1 MLIEN
6 VELTLAHVGLDHLA
20 EVPLLALFATAQA
33 HHLTAGTGHTLHD
46 VTDADGAR
54 LYPGYMWLH
63 LRVPPGRPLE
73 RHRVWESISIGVDV
87 KRYGRL
93 LLESTYVLGAPG
105 EIGDS
110 AEAWDTDAFPS
121 MRAASMWVVDGHAGV
136 PRPSSPR
143 DGAIAALPPLAASP
157 RAVEPFRKMRATGTF
172 GHAPNARGS
181 RAPLRYPVRLGR
193 DVAPDHNLM
202 FATYVQVMESAEE
215 TLLREELW
223 PAMPGELLLHRRL
236 CEREI
241 FFIDHTG
248 PGEEILADVRIE
260 LLPSEESAHGPDRDL
275 VTAGRLAATYEL
287 YDARTKKLLTCCRAQ
302 KLFCVPRSQATLIAD
317 LSRFLAAS
325 P

>member
-1 MLIEN
+1 MLIDN
-6 VELTLAHVGLDHLA
+6 VELTLAHVGLGRLA
-20 EVPLLALFATAQA
+20 EVPLLALFASAQA

-46 VTDADGAR
+46 VTDAEGAR
-54 LYPGYMWLH
+54 LYPGYLWLH

-73 RHRVWESISIGVDV
+73 RHRVWDSVSIGVDV

-105 EIGDS
+105 EIGD
-110 AEAWDTDAFPS
+110 AADAWDLDAFPS
-121 MRAASMWVVDGHAGV
+121 MRAASMWVVDGAAGP
-136 PRPSSPR
+136 PRPASPR
-143 DGAIAALPPLAASP
+143 DGAIAALPPLSASP

-172 GHAPNARGS
+172 GRAPNAHAN

-202 FATYVQVMESAEE
+202 FATYVQVMEAAEE

-223 PAMPGELLLHRRL
+223 PAMPAQLLLHRRL

-248 PGEEILADVRIE
+248 PGEEILADVRVE
-260 LLPSEESAHGPDRDL
+260 LLPCDDRAHGPDRDF
-275 VTAGRLAATYEL
+275 VSAGRLAATYEL
-287 YDARTKKLLTCCRAQ
+287 YEARTNKLLTCARSE
-302 KLFCVPRSQATLIAD
+302 KLFVVSSSQATLIAD
-317 LSRFLAAS
+317 LSRFLAAAK
-325 P
+325 